1 MAALDDVIKVL
12 AVAGGP
18 VAIVEAIRAW
28 RQTRREDRRGDVDIL
43 DMLRR
48 MTAEEIS
55 KMSARVDTAERTA
68 NAALAASEQAERR
81 VGILRNVVHMWAAW
95 GRELHDDWPTVRLHD
110 RAPDLPVYDDSGI

>member
-95 GRELHDDWPTVRLHD
+95 GRDCLLYTSPSPRD
-110 RAPDLPVYDDSGI
+110 RTRSRMPSSA

>member
-43 DMLRR
+43 DMLRH

-81 VGILRNVVHMWAAW
+81 VGILRNVAHMWAAW
-95 GRELHDDWPTVRLHD
+95 GRELHDDWPTVRLRD
-110 RAPDLPVYDDSGI
+110 RAPDLPVYDDSDI